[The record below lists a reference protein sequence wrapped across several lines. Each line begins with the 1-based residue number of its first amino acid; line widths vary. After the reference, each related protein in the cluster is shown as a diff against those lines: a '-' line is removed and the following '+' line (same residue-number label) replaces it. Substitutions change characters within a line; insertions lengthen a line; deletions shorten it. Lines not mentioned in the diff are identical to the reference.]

1 MQPGIREPPPCRA
14 YSSFCSSR
22 IAADEVCT
30 LFLKQWFEF
39 GMQTINKCFV
49 DISDT
54 AK

>member
-1 MQPGIREPPPCRA
+1 MQPGIRKPPLCCTHIA
-14 YSSFCSSR
+14 FCSSR
-22 IAADEVCT
+22 VAADEVCM

-49 DISDT
+49 DIADT